1 VETKLSV
8 GDQFVRDILGLLKYR
23 KYLVEDSG
31 EPDDADRELVEERE
45 DNVMADADLKENIA
59 RKLWNLR
66 NMQQNSV
73 R

>member
-1 VETKLSV
+1 METKLSV

-31 EPDDADRELVEERE
+31 EPDDADRDLVEERE